1 MFKIL
6 IIKLLLLF
14 LLAANGCE
22 KNQKKVQ
29 PNILLIMT
37 DDQGF
42 GDVGYHGNPDI
53 STPQMDQLAQEGA
66 WFRQFYVSSVCAPTR
81 ASLLTGR
88 YSMRTGT
95 QWVTRNLESM
105 NPDEITI
112 AHILRDA
119 GYQTAA
125 FGKWHNGEHYP
136 SDAKGMG
143 FDLFFGFNGGHHNNY
158 FDTRLEYNGE
168 MVPTEG
174 YITDVLT
181 DSTIAFI
188 ERNHG
193 QPFFAY
199 VPYNAPHSPFQVP
212 DEYYDRY
219 AEMGYDA
226 RTASVYGMVENIDDN
241 LGRLLDTL
249 DELEI
254 ADNTIVIYLSDNGPN
269 GHRYNA
275 FMRGIK
281 ATVHEGGVR
290 VPLFIRWPGKIAEGA
305 VIEEL
310 TAHIDML
317 PTLVELTGIPQP
329 ETKPLDGSSFAGLML
344 NQPHDFPDDRLLFF
358 HHSRWDSLEV
368 YPGSVRNNRYRLIRG
383 YENDWELYDIKSDPG
398 ERNDVSHL
406 HPELA
411 DSLRQAY
418 YNWFDDVTENLPSE
432 RRIPVGYAEAPN
444 VTLPA
449 PQAFFEGEIGYHG
462 AGWANDW
469 LNNWMSTEDRAWWYL
484 DVIQAGYY
492 EVIAEYT
499 LAEENVGTRILFS
512 VDEESLVGVFDQV
525 HDPGFIHSHDRLP
538 RGEVYEKKSW
548 AFKNLGTMHLTEGA
562 HRFEVRAP
570 DIPGEA
576 SIELKSVRLNNV
588 SSR

>member
-1 MFKIL
+1 MLKIL
-6 IIKLLLLF
+6 TVKLLLLF
-14 LLAANGCE
+14 LLAANGCD

-53 STPQMDQLAQEGA
+53 QTPNMDNLAQEGA

-105 NPDEITI
+105 HPDETTF
-112 AHILRDA
+112 AHIFRDA
-119 GYQTAA
+119 GYKTAA
-125 FGKWHNGEHYP
+125 FGKWHNGEHFP
-136 SDAKGMG
+136 SDPKGMG

-158 FDTRLEYNGE
+158 FDTELEYNGK
-168 MVPTEG
+168 MVQTEG

-188 ERNHG
+188 QRNHN
-193 QPFFAY
+193 QPFLAY
-199 VPYNAPHSPFQVP
+199 VPYNAPHSPFQLP

-219 AEMGYDA
+219 AAMDYDA
-226 RTASVYGMVENIDDN
+226 RTASAYGMVENIDDN
-241 LGRLLDTL
+241 LGRLLESL
-249 DELEI
+249 DELNL
-254 ADNTIVIYLSDNGPN
+254 ADDTIVIFLTDNGPN

-281 ATVHEGGVR
+281 ASVHEGGVR
-290 VPLFIRWPGKIAEGA
+290 VPLFIRWPGKIAEGT

-317 PTLVELTGIPQP
+317 PTLVELTGIPNP
-329 ETKPLDGSSFAGLML
+329 ETKPLDGSSFAGLLL
-344 NQPHDFPDDRLLFF
+344 NQENDFPDDRLLFF

-368 YPGSVRNNRYRLIRG
+368 YPGSVRNNRYRYVRG
-383 YENDWELYDIKSDPG
+383 YDGGWELFDMKADPG
-398 ERNDVSHL
+398 ERFDITHL
-406 HPELA
+406 HPALA
-411 DSLRQAY
+411 DSFIQAY
-418 YNWFDDVTENLPSE
+418 YDWFEDVTAKLPSE
-432 RRIPVGYAEAPN
+432 RRIPVGYDEAPN
-444 VTLPA
+444 VRLPA

-469 LNNWMSTEDRAWWYL
+469 LDNWTSTDASAWWYL
-484 DVIQAGYY
+484 DVINPGSY
-492 EVIAEYT
+492 EVLAEYT
-499 LAEENVGTRILFS
+499 VAEENTGTRVRFS
-512 VDEESLVGVFDQV
+512 VQDESIEGIFELP
-525 HDPGFIHSHDRLP
+525 HDPGFIHSPDRLP
-538 RGEVYEKKSW
+538 RGEVYEKESW
-548 AFKNLGTMHLTEGA
+548 AFKSLGVIQLAKGHQRLTAQALE
-562 HRFEVRAP
+562 
-570 DIPGEA
+570 IPGHA
-576 SIELKSVRLNNV
+576 SIELKSIRLNRV
-588 SSR
+588 E